1 MEPHREP
8 RQAFLG
14 SVRSLTGV
22 PIYVDLRDERARR
35 LIASGGNFNPSTL
48 AMWHGL
54 LGEDDWTEVIDV
66 GANYGE
72 MLASG
77 GLPRGAR
84 ILAVEPNPRIVP
96 FLRETL
102 SSLEGARLL
111 EIALSDREGH
121 AEFLVDRAWSGLSRI
136 VADGSGS
143 TTVPTTTLGRL
154 LTMAGMPLG
163 DMRVVVKLDVEG
175 HEVSVLS
182 GALDALPTL
191 RNFAALVEIA
201 HLSDRERSWIARH
214 FDVFGF
220 DLRTRRL
227 MRTDRFDRE
236 AMKSASLYD
245 QDVVIRRKQ
254 LS

>member
-1 MEPHREP
+1 
-8 RQAFLG
+8 
-14 SVRSLTGV
+14 
-22 PIYVDLRDERARR
+22 
-35 LIASGGNFNPSTL
+35 
-48 AMWHGL
+48 
-54 LGEDDWTEVIDV
+54 
-66 GANYGE
+66 
-72 MLASG
+72 
-77 GLPRGAR
+77 LPRGAR

-182 GALDALPTL
+182 GALDALPPL